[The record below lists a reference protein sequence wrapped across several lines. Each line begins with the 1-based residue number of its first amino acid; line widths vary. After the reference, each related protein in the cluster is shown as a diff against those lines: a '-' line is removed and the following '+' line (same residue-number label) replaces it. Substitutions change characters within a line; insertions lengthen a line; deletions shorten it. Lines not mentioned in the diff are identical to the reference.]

1 MSSYINKPNYEKMMF
16 FHAKK
21 VPINIPMSGLSEV
34 IGMIAETEFRKMV
47 SESRIVT
54 PVGKKRIASC
64 SVRRF

>member
-1 MSSYINKPNYEKMMF
+1 M
-16 FHAKK
+16 KK
-21 VPINIPMSGLSEV
+21 VMFNHARRVRVPTNIHMSGLSEV